1 MGAFNLDQT
10 FIKEYERSFNQVF
23 QQKESMLKST
33 VRNEPQASEKQ
44 RFTFIEPTS
53 GVVDRA
59 RQSDSPNIPTSHKM
73 RWSSLHTWTWSE
85 LVDDIDVIK
94 TLNDPSSEYLNNA
107 VNAENR
113 WEDELVLDNIYA
125 DVYYGKE
132 GTASLTWYDVAEC
145 IGLNSDG
152 VRNAAGVAFTNT
164 VETGLTINKIAT
176 IGVIMGNNSV
186 PASDRH
192 IVVNEDQKWYLLGHA
207 RATSGDYVPAVTALV
222 NGQLPN
228 NYFMGFH
235 FHFLPTD
242 RFVYDPVDT
251 GAIRC
256 AAYHRSS
263 VLRTYSGG
271 LKTRIAEEPGKNFN
285 VRVWAEAV
293 AGGCRLQGKGVVP
306 FNLDPD
312 PAISFAL

>member
-1 MGAFNLDQT
+1 MGAFDLDQT

-23 QQKESMLKST
+23 QQKESMLKNT

-53 GVVDRA
+53 GIVDRA

-73 RWSSLHTWTWSE
+73 RWSSLHSWTWSE
-85 LVDDIDVIK
+85 LVDDLDIIK
-94 TLNDPSSEYLNNA
+94 TLTDPSSEYLNNA
-107 VNAENR
+107 INAENR
-113 WEDELVLDNIYA
+113 WEDERLLAAIYE

-132 GTASLTWYDVAEC
+132 GTSAYSWYDVAEC
-145 IGLNSDG
+145 VGLNGDG
-152 VRNAAGVAFTNT
+152 TRTTAGSTFTNT
-164 VETGLTINKIAT
+164 TETGLTLAKIAT

-207 RATSGDYVPAVTALV
+207 RATSADYVPSVTALV

-228 NYFMGFH
+228 DYFMGFR
-235 FHFLPTD
+235 FHWLPTD
-242 RFVYDPVDT
+242 RFTYDATDT
-251 GAIRC
+251 GAIKC
-256 AAYHRSS
+256 AAYHRGS

-271 LKTRIAEEPGKNFN
+271 LKTEIAKESGKNFN

-293 AGGCRLQGKGVVP
+293 AGGARLQGKGIVP
-306 FNLDPD
+306 FLLDPD
-312 PAISFAL
+312 PAMSFSN

>member
-10 FIKEYERSFNQVF
+10 FIKGYERSFNQVF
-23 QQKESMLKST
+23 QQQESMLKIT

-73 RWSSLHTWTWSE
+73 RWSSLHSWTWSE
-85 LVDDIDVIK
+85 LVDDLDVIK
-94 TLNDPSSEYLNNA
+94 TLNDPSSEYLKNA

-113 WEDELVLDNIYA
+113 WEDELILANIYEA
-125 DVYYGKE
+125 VYYGKE
-132 GTASLTWYDVAEC
+132 GTSSLEWYDVAESV
-145 IGLNSDG
+145 GLNGDG
-152 VRNAAGVAFTNT
+152 TRTTAGSIFSAST
-164 VETGLTINKIAT
+164 ETGLTLAKIAT

-186 PASDRH
+186 PLQDRH
-192 IVVNEDQKWYLLGHA
+192 IVVNEDQKWSLLTNT
-207 RATSGDYVPAVTALV
+207 RVTNRDYVGVVTALV
-222 NGQLPN
+222 NGEIPG

-242 RFVYDPVDT
+242 RFVTDTTDT
-251 GAIRC
+251 GCIRC
-256 AAYHRSS
+256 AAYHRGS

-271 LKTRIAEEPGKNFN
+271 LKTRIAEEAGKNFN
-285 VRVWAEAV
+285 IRVWAEAV

-306 FNLDPD
+306 FLLDPD
-312 PAISFAL
+312 PAITFS